1 MDTKKKKK
9 SVLDIIFT
17 VLGVVLCV
25 IMIPIVAVNITL
37 IIKSYTSPDQVPD
50 FFGYKPFIVMSGS
63 MEPTIMTGDL
73 IVSKNINA
81 DDVKAG
87 DVISYHLGDAVITHR
102 VLEITADGNGAR
114 QFIMQGDNNNAKD
127 EKPVTDEMIEGV
139 YRLRLPGVGNFALFL
154 QKPTGLIL
162 FVACPLVLFFLYD
175 ILRRKLSDKKDSGR
189 TAELEAE
196 IAKLRAEKEAEAKLQ
211 TAAGI
216 DSGAEGKGNA
226 GGAK

>member
-1 MDTKKKKK
+1 MKTEKKKK

-17 VLGVVLCV
+17 IIGAVLCV
-25 IMIPIVAVNITL
+25 VMIPVLLVNVTL
-37 IIKSYTSPDQVPD
+37 IVKSYTSPNQVPD

-73 IVSKNINA
+73 IVSKSA
-81 DDVKAG
+81 DADAVKPG
-87 DVISYHLGDAVITHR
+87 DIVSYRLGDAVITHR
-102 VLEITADGNGAR
+102 VLEITADETGAR

-127 EKPVTDEMIEGV
+127 EKPVTDVQIEGV

-154 QKPTGLIL
+154 QKPAGLIV

-175 ILRRKLSDKKDSGR
+175 ILRRKLTDKKETDR

-196 IAKLRAEKEAEAKLQ
+196 LARLKAEKEA
-211 TAAGI
+211 G
-216 DSGAEGKGNA
+216 SGSGNGKMCDQ
-226 GGAK
+226 K